1 MCFGKQNNLNSSSP
15 PGGNNSK
22 YMLKEDL
29 NRLGLSDGE
38 ARVFLSL
45 LKLGLVKVGAIVKDS
60 AISYSKVYD
69 VLHRLSMKGLVSQII
84 VENVKHFNAVEP
96 YRLHEYLQSKEE
108 ELNTQKEV
116 IDRIVPQ
123 LAEFARG
130 NRNKK
135 NNSAEVFVG
144 DKGLR
149 TAYEILLSNSFRKKN
164 DILRYFYPHAGY
176 HDVATPFYSRLYQFQ
191 KSKKIEQRGIA
202 TIAFRN
208 SKHFKEIPKDVIMR
222 FVNFPL
228 PGTMDI
234 FRDKLLIIS
243 WNNTVTGILI
253 VSEEIAEHFKSYFDK
268 IWEIAS

>member
-1 MCFGKQNNLNSSSP
+1 
-15 PGGNNSK
+15 
-22 YMLKEDL
+22 MLKEDL
-29 NRLGLSDGE
+29 SRLGLTDGE
-38 ARVFLSL
+38 AKVYLSL
-45 LKLGLVKVGAIVKDS
+45 LKLGLSRVGAVVKES

-69 VLHRLSMKGLVSQII
+69 VLQRLSMKGLVSQIV

-96 YRLHEYLQSKEE
+96 YRLHEYLQRKEE
-108 ELNTQKEV
+108 ELNAQKEIV
-116 IDRIVPQ
+116 DRIIPQ
-123 LAEFARG
+123 LAEFASD

-135 NNSAEVFVG
+135 KNSAEIFTG

-149 TAYEILLSNSFRKKN
+149 TAYEILLSNSPKKKKN

-191 KSKKIEQRGIA
+191 RSKKIGQRGIA
-202 TIAFRN
+202 TTDFRN
-208 SKHFKEIPKDVIMR
+208 SEHFKEVPNDLNLR

-234 FRDKLLIIS
+234 FKDKLLIIS
-243 WNNTVTGILI
+243 WNNTATGILI

-268 IWEIAS
+268 IWDMAS

>member
-1 MCFGKQNNLNSSSP
+1 
-15 PGGNNSK
+15 
-22 YMLKEDL
+22 MLKEDL
-29 NRLGLSDGE
+29 NRLGLTDGE
-38 ARVFLSL
+38 ARVYLSL
-45 LKLGLVKVGAIVKDS
+45 LKLGLAKVGAIVKES

-69 VLHRLSMKGLVSQII
+69 VLQRLSMKGLVSQII

-96 YRLHEYLQSKEE
+96 YRLHEYLHRKEE
-108 ELNTQKEV
+108 ELNSQKDIV
-116 IDRIVPQ
+116 DRIVPQ
-123 LAEFARG
+123 LAEFASD

-135 NNSAEVFVG
+135 KKKNSAEVFIG
-144 DKGLR
+144 DRGLR
-149 TAYEILLSNSFRKKN
+149 TAYEILLSTSSEKEGN
-164 DILRYFYPHAGY
+164 DVLRYFYPHAGY

-191 KSKKIEQRGIA
+191 KSKKIEYRGIA

-208 SKHFKEIPKDVIMR
+208 SKHFKEIPKDVNMR

-243 WNNTVTGILI
+243 WNNTATGILI

-268 IWEIAS
+268 IWEMAS